1 MKKIV
6 FIGNCQGRRLQVLYE
21 ERFSPITGDTAEFIG
36 SFDALDHRVR
46 NILGEADI
54 IVMQAIEGAHA
65 IAVDDFETNAQF
77 IEYPNVTGH
86 FLWPFSGEQHVLTRP
101 LPDKA
106 DGPYGQQFGD
116 RWLNRR
122 IAAGA
127 RPEDIAAEYEALD
140 MPKEINLDRLYELV
154 MHYTRRADA
163 RTGFDFASIVERS
176 FTREW
181 LFFTPANL
189 GLHLF
194 RPLALGIYTR
204 LGIPQA
210 TVEAVLDSL
219 WRTPFPVIH
228 HPIHPSVA
236 RHFGLKFINADTR
249 YRTWSGENLTFGEW
263 LARYVRYDW
272 NEPVAD
278 VMRRIGDVRQFDAE
292 AEAMLAQIERA
303 LSRTPDTIG
312 GQGCYAHLL
321 FMKGDIAGAAE
332 AAGRAAMLDPADP
345 NLVGTL
351 AFHRVDQGLH
361 AEAEDLVRHVVAAWP
376 RYPTGWTNLGIV
388 LHRVGKPAEAI
399 QALRQAIGL
408 DPLDLGA
415 ARQLASVLAET
426 GRPDQALT
434 VLAIATI
441 LRPDAADLYGDLSDR
456 LMQLGDFDAALV
468 TARRASAL
476 EPGNDGRRSHLANI
490 LALRGDEVGRAIA
503 LNPGRSGGEG

>member
-6 FIGNCQGRRLQVLYE
+6 FMGNCQGRRLQVFYE

-46 NILGEADI
+46 KTLAEADV

-65 IAVDDFETNAQF
+65 IASGDFETGARF
-77 IEYPNVTGH
+77 VEYPNVTGH

-101 LPDKA
+101 LPDKP

-122 IAAGA
+122 IAARA

-140 MPKEINLDRLYELV
+140 IPKAVNLDRLYELV

-163 RTGFDFASIVERS
+163 RTGFDFASIIERS

-189 GLHLF
+189 ELHLF
-194 RPLALGIYTR
+194 RLLARGVYTR
-204 LGIPQA
+204 LGIPLA
-210 TVEAVLDSL
+210 TVEAALDGL

-236 RHFGLKFINADTR
+236 RHFGLKFIGPDTR
-249 YRTWSGENLTFGEW
+249 YRTWSGENVTFREW
-263 LARYVRYDW
+263 LVRYVQYEW
-272 NEPVAD
+272 NQPVAD
-278 VMRRIGDVRQFDAE
+278 VMRRIGDVRQFDTE
-292 AEAMLAQIERA
+292 AEAMLAQIESA
-303 LSRTPDTIG
+303 LARTPDTVG

-321 FMKGDIAGAAE
+321 FVKVDIAGAAE

-345 NLVGTL
+345 NLISTL
-351 AFHRVDQGLH
+351 AFHRVDQGRH
-361 AEAEDLVRHVVAAWP
+361 EEAESLVRHVTATWP
-376 RYPTGWTNLGIV
+376 RYPTGWSNFGIV
-388 LHRVGKPAEAI
+388 LHRVGKPAEAV
-399 QALRQAIGL
+399 QALRQAVGL

-415 ARQLASVLAET
+415 VRYLASVLVET

-434 VLAIATI
+434 VLAIASI
-441 LRPDAADLYGDLSDR
+441 LHPDAADLYGDLSDR

-468 TARRASAL
+468 TARRASL
-476 EPGNDGRRSHLANI
+476 LDPGNNDRRSHLANI
-490 LALRGDEVGRAIA
+490 LAMRGDEVGHAIA
-503 LNPGRSGGEG
+503 LRRDGASS